1 MNTEGSHDEEP
12 HYLEERR
19 AEEDHSVVLEHPSE
33 NSAASRCQAKKSSA
47 INAIESKALQ
57 PKSAVKLQLDTTL
70 LFYSGELQHF
80 AHKRQYAQKAKRGSA
95 IRSCQ
100 RLNDFFHTRQQSSKR

>member
-47 INAIESKALQ
+47 INGIESKAFAA
-57 PKSAVKLQLDTTL
+57 KVGRKIATRHDSAVL
-70 LFYSGELQHF
+70 LG
-80 AHKRQYAQKAKRGSA
+80 
-95 IRSCQ
+95 
-100 RLNDFFHTRQQSSKR
+100 